1 MKFCEKSIQ
10 LGESMVKYTKKV
22 DEKISSL
29 KEAVFHKIKLL
40 KSLKM
45 NKWPF
50 GDWKFGEKFW
60 FGGHHMM

>member
-45 NKWPF
+45 NK
-50 GDWKFGEKFW
+50 
-60 FGGHHMM
+60 